1 MKYYKA
7 PQFGNAFI
15 SHGFFGRDGGVSD
28 GLYESLNAGLGS
40 GDDTEKVKENRRRIA
55 EEIGAREVAA
65 LYQIHSDVCVYAE
78 AAFDERPQADASVT
92 DTAGVA
98 LLILTADCA
107 PVLFSAQKEDG
118 SPIIAAA
125 HAGWGGAFK
134 GVLQR
139 TVDVLCEKGA
149 VQDSIQAVIGPCIQ
163 QKSYEV
169 DEAFFQKF
177 IDQSPENE
185 IFFKAGERA
194 GHPHFDLSG
203 YCAKSLSD
211 RGVKA
216 VSISGIDTYP
226 IENGYFSHRRAT
238 HNEQLDCG
246 RQASVIM
253 IR

>member
-7 PQFGNAFI
+7 PQFDNTSI
-15 SHGFFGRDGGVSD
+15 SHGFFGRDGGVSE
-28 GLYESLNAGLGS
+28 GPYESLNAGLGS
-40 GDDTEKVKENRRRIA
+40 GDDIEKVQENRSRIA
-55 EEIGAREVAA
+55 EEIGSREIAA
-65 LYQIHSDVCVYAE
+65 LYQIHSDLCVCADT
-78 AAFDERPQADASVT
+78 AFAERPQADASVT
-92 DTAGVA
+92 DKAGLA

-107 PVLFSAQKEDG
+107 PVLFSAKKDDG

-149 VQDSIQAVIGPCIQ
+149 MLDSIQAVIGPCIQ

-169 DEAFFQKF
+169 DEVFFQKF

-185 IFFKAGERA
+185 IFFKAGERV

-211 RGVKA
+211 KGVKT
-216 VSISGIDTYP
+216 VSISGVDTYP
-226 IENGYFSHRRAT
+226 IENDYFSHRRAT

>member
-1 MKYYKA
+1 MKFYKA
-7 PQFGNAFI
+7 PQFDNESI
-15 SHGFFGRDGGVSD
+15 SHGFFGRDGGVSE

-40 GDDTEKVKENRRRIA
+40 GDDIEKVKENRRRIA

-65 LYQIHSDVCVYAE
+65 LYQIHSDVCVYAD
-78 AAFDERPQADASVT
+78 AAFVERPEADACVT
-92 DTAGVA
+92 DRAGVA

-107 PVLFSAQKEDG
+107 PVLFSAQKDDG
-118 SPIIAAA
+118 SQIVAAT

-134 GVLQR
+134 GVLQS

-149 VQDSIQAVIGPCIQ
+149 VLDSIQAVIGPCIQ

-185 IFFKAGERA
+185 IFFKASERA

-211 RGVKA
+211 KGVGT

-226 IENGYFSHRRAT
+226 KENGYFSHRRST
-238 HNEQLDCG
+238 HNEQSDCG